1 MQSKIFAIKEIK
13 FAKKDIK
20 SIFAVTY
27 TKLWKLLLD
36 KKLKRTDLK
45 EIAGISSSTLA
56 KLGKDEYVSMES
68 IDRICAAL
76 KCDISEVL
84 SVSNEK

>member
-1 MQSKIFAIKEIK
+1 M
-13 FAKKDIK
+13 
-20 SIFAVTY
+20 AVTY

-56 KLGKDEYVSMES
+56 KLVKDEYVSMES

-76 KCDISEVL
+76 KCDISEVI

>member
-1 MQSKIFAIKEIK
+1 M
-13 FAKKDIK
+13 
-20 SIFAVTY
+20 AVTY

-36 KKLKRTDLK
+36 KKMKRTDLK
-45 EIAGISSSTLA
+45 DIAGISSSTLA

-76 KCDISEVL
+76 KCDISEVV
-84 SVSNEK
+84 SVAKEN

>member
-1 MQSKIFAIKEIK
+1 M
-13 FAKKDIK
+13 
-20 SIFAVTY
+20 AVTY

-76 KCDISEVL
+76 KCDIS
-84 SVSNEK
+84 